1 MRVMLI
7 LMWAGISAV
16 NVSCRQN
23 SDTLMNS
30 AADGQAFSRQRE
42 QMVAEQIAGRD
53 MRDEQIARAFR
64 KVPRHLFVP
73 QEQRA
78 NAYEDRPLSIGYG
91 QTISQPYIVAVMT
104 EALDIKPGQKVL
116 EIGSGSG
123 YQAAIL
129 AEMGAKVYSIEIVP
143 ELAAFAQ
150 TNLKSA
156 GYSQVSVKTGDGYKG
171 WKEHAPYDAVIVT
184 CAPEKVPEPLV
195 EQLKSGGKMVIP
207 VGEAG
212 DAQDLVMIVKEQGKL
227 VSKVLAPVRF
237 VPMKGEAEKR

>member
-1 MRVMLI
+1 
-7 LMWAGISAV
+7 
-16 NVSCRQN
+16 
-23 SDTLMNS
+23 
-30 AADGQAFSRQRE
+30 
-42 QMVAEQIAGRD
+42 